1 MQALRKY
8 AARVTSILTQHT
20 KRGSQWHTVLNLARG
35 GNKSMAA
42 QIVLRI
48 KDHG

>member
-8 AARVTSILTQHT
+8 AARVT
-20 KRGSQWHTVLNLARG
+20 
-35 GNKSMAA
+35 GNKSMAV